1 MISIVPCAMMYQ
13 KLQAVPWEL
22 SQPCH
27 ATLSSALS
35 SLHSDLRGST
45 VHRRRAASLPGFLE
59 DIGICAVLRCRDEL
73 CLAAAGAGL
82 GEGQDVVAPMEAR
95 LWGLQSRRNPE
106 VHGLRQRRFEAF
118 ESVDFLQTYAVLQQ
132 QKRLFETC
140 VLAIQ
145 SWINGTILSLHVE
158 RMHRWERIQDAP
170 THLCCNF
177 CGSAGRPTYILARKG
192 TFGGHCY
199 RCHLLWLTGLN
210 LFCYVWLMF
219 NHASLSGWWFRWWWL
234 LDIIG
239 SILMF
244 IDHGWSWFIDG
255 RLTSYLIY

>member
-1 MISIVPCAMMYQ
+1 MIQGVCDMFHHSVVNGLRTIHIFGLTLTDTSRSHIRSQLLSEHSVTPWWGRWARIFVGSTWWQTLGNSSWTLVFSRGSKISHKSHSFILLKCTYGSIVPCAMMYQ

-82 GEGQDVVAPMEAR
+82 GEGQDVVAPLEAP
-95 LWGLQSRRNPE
+95 LWGLQSHRNAE

-118 ESVDFLQTYAVLQQ
+118 ESVDFLQTYAVHQGPGY
-132 QKRLFETC
+132 LFSDA
-140 VLAIQ
+140 LAI
-145 SWINGTILSLHVE
+145 
-158 RMHRWERIQDAP
+158 
-170 THLCCNF
+170 
-177 CGSAGRPTYILARKG
+177 
-192 TFGGHCY
+192 
-199 RCHLLWLTGLN
+199 
-210 LFCYVWLMF
+210 
-219 NHASLSGWWFRWWWL
+219 
-234 LDIIG
+234 
-239 SILMF
+239 
-244 IDHGWSWFIDG
+244 
-255 RLTSYLIY
+255 